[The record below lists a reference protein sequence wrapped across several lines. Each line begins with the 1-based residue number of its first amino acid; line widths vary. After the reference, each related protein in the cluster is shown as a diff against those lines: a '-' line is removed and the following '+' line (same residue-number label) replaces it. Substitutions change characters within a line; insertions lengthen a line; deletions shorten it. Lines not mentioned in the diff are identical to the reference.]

1 LAANVLVAL
10 VLTSAADAQSVKVAS
25 FEPVGDMVKAPS
37 GWLQFCKDW
46 PKECDSGDLAARD
59 IVLTDQAW
67 KDVVATN
74 REINES
80 VHPVTDLSHFGRS
93 EYWTYPKDGKGD
105 CEDYLL
111 LKRRKLMDLG
121 YPQQAL
127 LITVVALP
135 DGDGHAVLTVRTERG
150 EYVLDNLTGDILPW
164 SETGYRFVKRQSQT
178 NPNVWVTLG
187 NESQKAVAAAK

>member
-1 LAANVLVAL
+1 
-10 VLTSAADAQSVKVAS
+10 
-25 FEPVGDMVKAPS
+25 
-37 GWLQFCKDW
+37 
-46 PKECDSGDLAARD
+46 
-59 IVLTDQAW
+59 
-67 KDVVATN
+67 
-74 REINES
+74 
-80 VHPVTDLSHFGRS
+80 
-93 EYWTYPKDGKGD
+93 
-105 CEDYLL
+105 LL